1 MDIAE
6 IHDTIITYTVTSATA
21 RDDGGLDLKMDEN
34 YMYVFDLQL
43 SVNNLSY
50 NLSCLVV
57 L

>member
-6 IHDTIITYTVTSATA
+6 MHDTIITCTITSTTA
-21 RDDGGLDLKMDEN
+21 HNNGGLELKKDEN

-43 SVNNLSY
+43 PIGD
-50 NLSCLVV
+50 LSCLVV